1 MAIGVHQFKEVSIQL
16 KKKKNSIS
24 ISQTNIDHQFCVL
37 SIYYISWTIP
47 DYEAVCRQMGFKGG
61 RFWNWV
67 ERLSNYESRL
77 LYEEPNCQGTE
88 ITLAECSWNSI
99 QIGSGV
105 CDYHNDIGVQ
115 CLPLHETSTPHWRG
129 IRFEYAP
136 SEQRLALDNTNYE
149 QVSMSELR
157 YVEIVK
163 AGSGMSR
170 ATNAAIEVLGIP
182 PAMNFVT
189 IDRSAY
195 TGINVTRP
203 DAAFTF
209 NDVTVQKSR
218 GIGIFV
224 NSSSG
229 LALFN
234 RVKVTENGDDGIRY
248 TGHDL
253 RSDERTDR
261 NSIYDFCTLP
271 TTSGQTYPI
280 SVSIQQ
286 SQYATVAK
294 ECFKYFFTRHGYLLT
309 VNFVHFVV
317 ERNETAYIDIFDGSS
332 ASDRLL
338 ASWAIR
344 NFTRPQ
350 SVTSTRE
357 KIFVR
362 FRADS
367 RSKILGYLKFTT
379 GPFKTYDVNVTKSV
393 ISNNAGRGI
402 AVDYMR
408 SQVHIHE
415 SAIMNNGHVAGV
427 HITSGVGD
435 INVTQSRI
443 GMNHGDGINITYYG
457 GNRNI
462 SRNSITSN
470 LGYGVAVW
478 LNHTSETDRQ
488 EFRSFNQT
496 FVVEYS
502 TFFRNLE
509 TGILHGNFC
518 SNHWVN
524 ITGNKFNDSLCD
536 SIDIQSCW
544 FTAKNDDKLK
554 LQIGHNVFEND
565 NKIGIVINPAL
576 NLDGSIE
583 YNHFQYGKYGSLL
596 IRNKQLDE
604 FLSLPVRLTIHHN
617 QFFKNQGIYVASLG
631 LTPYSDRDIQ
641 YLLFTRNFVRM
652 NKITEPFLNPDD
664 DDGGLGENRLSP
676 RSRVAAPV
684 VISSSNVDVFR
695 NIIHNRESRYEV
707 GSQVS
712 DQSKVLNVTYNWLG
726 HKDEEQIFHRLF
738 HRKDRY
744 DLAKIEYLPYLL
756 HNSNPGAN
764 TIMSIQT
771 FVPRFSIE
779 GSDVV
784 GGEVDGQEILQP
796 GTYTVDRDINIRP
809 GGKLTLSPGVTLNF
823 APSVGMMVSG
833 KLEARGRN
841 PDDISFTLKRTPVV
855 TFENETTDANITEMD
870 TEAVVIV
877 EQKPN
882 VPIRLL
888 GGASEMEGRLQIYLN
903 GKWGTVCDYGW
914 NIINAALV
922 CHQLGYA
929 LNPSDWQLERSEL
942 PNAGTSEDVILSNVR
957 CTEHDI
963 DITKCRAERA
973 SNKDFVNSCS
983 HTQDVGI
990 RCYEGAWAGV
1000 RFGVLAESTDLQ
1012 YISIEKA
1019 GLFDYATNTFK
1030 PALQMDFARHNLEN
1044 VRIVHNLQD
1053 GLGVVYSDIY
1063 GGSTNN
1069 VKNSEFSMNRGSGIS
1084 LKQLG
1089 LRVQGSVIKDNYGPG
1104 IMHTPVISAIEQR
1117 ELAGWFQM
1125 APDFNIHDSDYH
1137 PFTLPDDEFS
1147 DINVDIWT
1155 KKYLLTTRVYGQSIE
1170 RNINI
1175 HCAPGYVIGF
1185 QLLNPIQNGST
1196 ENIWIYDSQT
1206 PSNNSNVYEM
1216 KRDLTVFPVTTSSYG
1231 VKLRYT
1237 SGTNAF
1243 GGIVLV
1249 ISSIT
1254 APVQN
1259 IYNRIVRGP
1268 VPTLYVTSTK
1278 IQRNQ
1283 KGIMATYYNR
1293 YLGDRAEHFMR
1304 KANESIKLTH
1314 CEISHNREEA
1324 IFVLSPFW
1332 DVHVSNISEV
1342 TIHLNN
1348 SLVISNGQGI
1358 RQYSKD
1364 LRSSNNLFHY
1374 VIQGTTFEDNLNGG
1388 LDISLPYVWQYNE
1401 NFTHSVYLGNDT
1413 WIRNKN
1419 FGVHVTGHFAVV
1431 NITGNT
1437 FRENDCLTGLIG
1449 FRGMEK
1455 KLKIDGNVISNNNAK
1470 YMIQFRADS
1479 LSEILGEVFAVFAY
1493 NKIANNRFDGETRQP
1508 ILPHAGY
1515 RYNRWLAD
1523 RNPTCVICF
1532 NGIQKVRIY
1541 RNLLT
1546 DNKLQYDL
1554 LAGVRSA
1561 RLNNFLDATENWW
1574 GSTDVNYILSRIF
1587 DFDDWNNHAEVLFRP
1602 YLVENNV
1609 DGSMSPAI
1617 VERKTIDIDK
1627 LGGRIFE
1634 DITLY
1639 RRGVPYVIN
1648 SDITVMPGVT
1658 MTIHAGTEFEFAEN
1672 VGILVLGKFHFL
1684 FSIHSKNNP
1693 SMLLLK
1699 RLFSSSSEKKK
1710 ST

>member
-1 MAIGVHQFKEVSIQL
+1 
-16 KKKKNSIS
+16 
-24 ISQTNIDHQFCVL
+24 
-37 SIYYISWTIP
+37 
-47 DYEAVCRQMGFKGG
+47 MGFKGG

-77 LYEEPNCQGTE
+77 LYEDPNCHGTE
-88 ITLAECSWNSI
+88 GSLSECSWSTI

-115 CLPLHETSTPHWRG
+115 CLPLHGTLTPHWRG
-129 IRFEYAP
+129 IRFEFAP
-136 SEQRLALDNTNYE
+136 SEQRLAPDNTNYE
-149 QVSMSELR
+149 QISMSELR
-157 YVEIVK
+157 YVDIVK
-163 AGSGMSR
+163 AGSGNGR
-170 ATNAAIEVLGIP
+170 ATNAAIEILGIP
-182 PAMNFVT
+182 PTMNFVT
-189 IDRSAY
+189 VDRSAF
-195 TGINVTRP
+195 TGINVTKP
-203 DAAFTF
+203 DAGFSF
-209 NDVTVQKSR
+209 NEVTVQKSR

-229 LALFN
+229 LAHFN
-234 RVKVTENGDDGIRY
+234 RVKVNDNGDDGIRY
-248 TGHDL
+248 VSHDL

-271 TTSGQTYPI
+271 TTAGQTYPI
-280 SVSIQQ
+280 SVSLQQ
-286 SQYATVAK
+286 SEYATISK
-294 ECFKYFFTRHGYLLT
+294 ECFKHFFTRHGYFVT

-317 ERNETAYIDIFDGSS
+317 QKNETGYIDVFDGSS

-338 ASWAIR
+338 SSWAIR
-344 NFTRPQ
+344 NYTRPQ

-362 FRADS
+362 FRADP
-367 RSKILGYLKFTT
+367 RSKILGFLKLTT
-379 GPFKTYDVNVTKSV
+379 APFKSYDLNVTKSV
-393 ISNNAGRGI
+393 ISNNGGRGV

-415 SAIMNNGHVAGV
+415 SSILSNGHVAGV
-427 HITSGVGD
+427 HITSGAGD
-435 INVTQSRI
+435 INITQSRI
-443 GMNHGDGINITYYG
+443 SMNHGDGINITYYG

-462 SRNSITSN
+462 SRNTIASN
-470 LGYGVAVW
+470 LGYGVAIW
-478 LNHTSETDRQ
+478 LNHTAEKDRQ
-488 EFRSFNQT
+488 EFVSFNQT
-496 FVVEYS
+496 SVVEYS
-502 TFFRNLE
+502 NFFHNLE

-518 SNHWVN
+518 TNHWVN
-524 ITGNKFNDSLCD
+524 VTGNRFNDSQSN

-544 FTAKNDDKLK
+544 FSTINNEKLK
-554 LQIGHNVFEND
+554 LQIGHNVFEHD
-565 NKIGIVINPAL
+565 NKIGIIISPAL
-576 NLDGSIE
+576 NLDGNIE

-596 IRNKQLDE
+596 IRTKPLDE
-604 FLSLPVRLTIHHN
+604 FLLLPVHLTIHHN
-617 QFFKNQGIYVASLG
+617 QFFKNQGIYVVSLG
-631 LTPYSDRDIQ
+631 LTPYSDRDVQ

-652 NKITEPFLNPDD
+652 NKIAEPFINPDD
-664 DDGGLGENRLSP
+664 DINGSLVENRLSP

-684 VISSSNVDVFR
+684 VISSSNVEVFR
-695 NIIHNRESRYEV
+695 NIIHNPESRYEV

-726 HKDEEQIFHRLF
+726 HKEEEQIFNRLF

-744 DLAKIEYLPYLL
+744 DLAKIEYMPYLL
-756 HNSNPGAN
+756 HNSNPGTN
-764 TIMSIQT
+764 TIMSITQ
-771 FVPRFSIE
+771 FVNRFYTE

-784 GGEVDGQEILQP
+784 GGEVDGQEMLP
-796 GTYTVDRDINIRP
+796 TGTYLVDRDINIRP
-809 GGKLTLSPGVTLNF
+809 GGKLTLYPGVILNF

-833 KLEARGRN
+833 KLEARGRK
-841 PDDISFTLKRTPVV
+841 PDDIFFTLKRTPVI
-855 TFENETTDANITEMD
+855 TFENETTDGEIDMEMD
-870 TEAVVIV
+870 TESVVIV

-888 GGASEMEGRLQIYLN
+888 GGATEMEGRLQVHLD

-914 NIINAALV
+914 NVISAALV
-922 CHQLGYA
+922 CNQLGYA
-929 LNPSDWQLERSEL
+929 LNPSDWQLQRSEL
-942 PNAGTSEDVILSNVR
+942 PNAGTSEDVILSNVQ

-963 DITKCRAERA
+963 DITKCRSERA
-973 SNKDFVNSCS
+973 SKKDFFNSCS
-983 HTQDVGI
+983 HIQDVGI
-990 RCYEGAWAGV
+990 RCYESAWAGV

-1012 YISIEKA
+1012 YITIEKA

-1044 VRIVHNLQD
+1044 VRVVHNLND
-1053 GLGVVYSDIY
+1053 GLGIVYSDIF
-1063 GGSTNN
+1063 GGSINN

-1104 IMHTPVISAIEQR
+1104 IIHTPVISAMEQR
-1117 ELAGWFQM
+1117 ELAGWFSM
-1125 APDFNIHDSDYH
+1125 APDFNTQDSDYH
-1137 PFTLPDDEFS
+1137 PFVLPTDDIT

-1155 KKYLLTTRVYGQSIE
+1155 KKYLITSRVVDE
-1170 RNINI
+1170 PMEKTINI
-1175 HCAPGYVIGF
+1175 RCAPGYVIAF

-1216 KRDLTVFPVTTSSYG
+1216 KRDLTVFPVTSSSYG
-1231 VKLRYT
+1231 VMLRYT

-1243 GGIVLV
+1243 GGVVLV

-1259 IYNRIVRGP
+1259 IHNRIVRGP
-1268 VPTLYVTSTK
+1268 VPTLFVTSTK

-1332 DVHVSNISEV
+1332 DVHSSNLSEI

-1348 SLVISNGQGI
+1348 SLVTHNGRGI

-1388 LDISLPYVWQYNE
+1388 FDISLPYVWQYNE

-1419 FGVHVTGHFAVV
+1419 FGIHIMGHFAQV
-1431 NITGNT
+1431 NITGNS

-1455 KLKIDGNVISNNNAK
+1455 KLRIDGNLITNNNAK
-1470 YMIQFRADS
+1470 YVIQFRADS
-1479 LSEILGEVFAVFAY
+1479 LSEILGEVFAIFAY
-1493 NKIANNRFDGETRQP
+1493 NKVSNNRFDGESKQLN
-1508 ILPHAGY
+1508 LPYAGF

-1532 NGIQKVRIY
+1532 GGIQKVRIY
-1541 RNLLT
+1541 RNLLV

-1554 LAGVRSA
+1554 IAGVRSA
-1561 RLNNFLDATENWW
+1561 RLQNYLDATENWW
-1574 GSTDVNYILSRIF
+1574 GSTDVKYILSRIF

-1602 YLVENNV
+1602 FLVENNI
-1609 DGSMSPAI
+1609 DGSLSPSM
-1617 VERKTIDIDK
+1617 VEKRTIDIDN

-1634 DITLY
+1634 DLALY
-1639 RRGVPYVIN
+1639 RRGVPYMVN
-1648 SDITVMPGVT
+1648 SDLTVMPGVT
-1658 MTIHAGTEFEFAEN
+1658 LTIHPGTHFEFAEN
-1672 VGILVLGKFHFL
+1672 VGILVLGKHTFYIFIV
-1684 FSIHSKNNP
+1684 SVYS
-1693 SMLLLK
+1693 LLSVFQFKWLS
-1699 RLFSSSSEKKK
+1699 FEFE
-1710 ST
+1710 